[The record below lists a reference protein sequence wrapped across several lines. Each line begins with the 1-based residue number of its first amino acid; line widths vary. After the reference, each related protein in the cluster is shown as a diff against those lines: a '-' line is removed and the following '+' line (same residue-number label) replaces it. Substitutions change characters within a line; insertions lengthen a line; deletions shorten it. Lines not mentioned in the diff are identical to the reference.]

1 MNKVLEIYMNRKE
14 EKFMNDKN
22 DKIKSIK
29 MKDETYKEIIEFK
42 DKHKDVISFM
52 ECNFIFSK
60 ETQKEIKEVNEKYNK
75 NLKKLEVEI
84 AEIRARLN
92 MCENYEQKEEV
103 LIIYGVIDKDT
114 GKISIKGELYV

>member
-14 EKFMNDKN
+14 EKFMK
-22 DKIKSIK
+22 DKIDKIESIK
-29 MKDETYKEIIEFK
+29 MKDETYKEITEFRN
-42 DKHKDVISFM
+42 KHKDFINFM
-52 ECNFIFSK
+52 DCNFIFSK
-60 ETQKEIKEVNEKYNK
+60 EIQKEIKEVDEKYDK
-75 NLKKLEVEI
+75 NLKKLDIEI

-114 GKISIKGELYV
+114 GKISIKGE